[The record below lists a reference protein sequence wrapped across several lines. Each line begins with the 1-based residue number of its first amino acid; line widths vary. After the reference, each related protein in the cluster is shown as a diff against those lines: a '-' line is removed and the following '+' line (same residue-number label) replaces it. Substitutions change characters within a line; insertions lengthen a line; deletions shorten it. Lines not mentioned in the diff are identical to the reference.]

1 MSGAVGMPPAVAELW
16 GRSTAS
22 RRGPKPR
29 FSLDDVAAAA
39 VRVADREGLT
49 GLSLAGIAAELG
61 LTTTALYR
69 YVDSKDTLVEVAINH
84 AMAPGVRITARSWR
98 GAVRQWTTAYW
109 GLHRRHPW
117 LSEVRPSGLPRTP
130 NPLLWMEQ
138 LLAVLQPVVPAHD
151 PMSSVLLIEG
161 LVRSYAGI
169 RRPPGGGTGET
180 AAAVLAQLQGRPEAF
195 PHLLQLAQRDYADL
209 ERELHVALEVVLDG
223 LAASSSDG

>member
-1 MSGAVGMPPAVAELW
+1 MSSAVGVPSALAELW
-16 GRSTAS
+16 GHSTAS

-29 FSLDDVAAAA
+29 FSLDEVAAAA
-39 VRVADREGLT
+39 VRVADRQGLA
-49 GLSLAGIAAELG
+49 GLSLVGVAAELG

-109 GLHRRHPW
+109 GLHCRHRW

-130 NPLLWMEQ
+130 NPLLWVEQ
-138 LLAVLQPVVPAHD
+138 LLAVLQPVVPARD

-161 LVRSYAGI
+161 LVRGYAGI
-169 RRPPGGGTGET
+169 QRPPRGDTGEA
-180 AAAVLAQLQGRPEAF
+180 AAAVLAELQRRPEAF
-195 PHLLQLAQRDYADL
+195 PHLLQLGQRDYADL
-209 ERELHVALEVVLDG
+209 ERELGVALEVVLDG
-223 LAASSSDG
+223 LAASSTVG